1 LRHRRIRLVA
11 TVFGM
16 TSPIGVVKV
25 GTLAKVREADTYRAC
40 PNCGRKVREDRKETD
55 VVEHSQ
61 LYTCPCGFRAS
72 WWGNLVQKVRAT
84 GQVVERIRLTDP
96 KEIPDAPLYK
106 IPADRFRQRVSAS
119 IEDNAVI
126 PQDAT
131 SARNLM
137 KLIIVTSMLG
147 YVIVTKF
154 KDTYEERVA
163 ALTLNP
169 DDTIVLRELIP
180 DNLCELSDEIMKAD
194 KSQVTPQEIEEAK
207 AFLGLIPEAP
217 DSVFNVNDHRT
228 IGLEEKAVSAKVME
242 LEAIIASKGRV
253 EGIAA

>member
-1 LRHRRIRLVA
+1 MRHRKIRLVA

-25 GTLAKVREADTYRAC
+25 GTLAKIREADTYRAC
-40 PNCGRKVREDRKETD
+40 PQCGRKVREDKKEVD

-61 LYTCPCGFRAS
+61 LYQCPCGFKVG
-72 WWGNLVQKVRAT
+72 WWGGLLQKVRAT
-84 GQVVERIRLTDP
+84 GQLVEKVRLTEP

-106 IPADRFRQRVSAS
+106 IPADRFRERVAAS

-131 SARNLM
+131 SAKNLM

-154 KDTYEERVA
+154 CDTYEQRVA

-169 DDTIVLRELIP
+169 DSTIVLRELIP

-217 DSVFNVNDHRT
+217 DSVFTVNDHRT
-228 IGLEEKAVSAKVME
+228 IGLEEKAVSAKVLE
-242 LEAIIASKGRV
+242 LEAIVASKGRV
-253 EGIAA
+253 EGLIA